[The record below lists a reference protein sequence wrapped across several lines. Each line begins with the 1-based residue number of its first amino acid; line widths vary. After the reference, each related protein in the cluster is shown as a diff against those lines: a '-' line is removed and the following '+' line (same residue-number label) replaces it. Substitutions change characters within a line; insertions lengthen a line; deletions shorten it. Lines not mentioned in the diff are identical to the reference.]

1 MRKIIAAVF
10 IFLSVITYSQ
20 WSNTFSEKEGDAVK
34 STPKVDETEPG
45 YAEYIN
51 QSAELD
57 DENPP
62 NPGDPIPID
71 DYIPLLLMVAAGLI
85 IYKTYHRKSL
95 SRWYLKPEISF
106 GFIFGDEAVYG
117 ERGVKKTLISA
128 D

>member
-95 SRWYLKPEISF
+95 SR
-106 GFIFGDEAVYG
+106 
-117 ERGVKKTLISA
+117 
-128 D
+128 